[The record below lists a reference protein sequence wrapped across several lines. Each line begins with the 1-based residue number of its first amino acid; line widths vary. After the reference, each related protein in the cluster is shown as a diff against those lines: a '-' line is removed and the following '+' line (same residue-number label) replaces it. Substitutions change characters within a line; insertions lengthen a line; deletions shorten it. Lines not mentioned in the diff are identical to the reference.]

1 MNPTRRQFI
10 QQSGVML
17 GAAGIAALQPRL
29 LYGQEVLPA
38 DGAALAA
45 KPTLVVVYL
54 RGGADPVNALV
65 PYSDP
70 MYYRVRPT
78 IGVPFESSD
87 PENPAVLRIANDK
100 RFGFHPAM
108 KELANLYDAG
118 LLAPIIA
125 TGSRHPT
132 RSHFDAQDF
141 MERAAPGIKTITEG
155 WLNRYLTATAGGEER
170 DLRSVSLQPV
180 LPRSLRG
187 QYPVLAVPTY
197 GAEDVMRMF
206 ETLYG
211 CDSEK
216 EAISQLTQAYDA
228 EPTDSSSEA
237 SKPSAE
243 QHTRQRIVESG
254 SEGIRKLRHL
264 NAIMSRPGGEGY
276 PNHHFGSQMRD
287 IAKIIHADEGLEI
300 TAVDYG
306 GWDHHAYQGGA
317 SGTMAKMLGVL
328 SQSIGA
334 FVDDLGPR
342 MDRTMILVMTEFGRT
357 VRENGTNGSDHGHG
371 GFMLAVG
378 GPVKGGRVYGR
389 WTGLDRSRLYEGRD
403 LPIYTDFRDVFAETL
418 LGLYG
423 FDADA
428 NRFFPGYDAN
438 ERALGFMRGV
448 RA

>member
-1 MNPTRRQFI
+1 
-10 QQSGVML
+10 ML
-17 GAAGIAALQPRL
+17 GAAGIVALRPGL
-29 LYGQEVLPA
+29 VYGQPVE
-38 DGAALAA
+38 AARLASTASGA
-45 KPTLVVVYL
+45 KPTLVVIYL
-54 RGGADPVNALV
+54 RGGADPISTLV

-78 IGVPFESSD
+78 IGVPYESRD
-87 PENPAVLRIANDK
+87 PETPAVLHIANDK
-100 RFGFHPAM
+100 RFGFHPSM

-118 LLAPIIA
+118 LLAPIVS

-141 MERAAPGIKTITEG
+141 MERAAPGIKSITEG
-155 WLNRYLTATAGGEER
+155 WLNRYLSATSGGEER
-170 DLRSVSLQPV
+170 DLRSISLQPV

-216 EAISQLTQAYDA
+216 DAIAQLTKSDDA
-228 EPTDSSSEA
+228 QRAGPSPA
-237 SKPSAE
+237 PVSAE
-243 QHTRQRIVESG
+243 QQTRKRIVESG
-254 SEGIRKLRHL
+254 SEGIRRLRHL
-264 NAIMSRPGGEGY
+264 NNIMARPGGEGY
-276 PNHHFGSQMRD
+276 PNHHLGSQLRD
-287 IAKIIHADEGLEI
+287 IAKVIHADEGLEI
-300 TAVDYG
+300 AAVDYG

-317 SGTMAKMLGVL
+317 SGTMADMLTAL

-342 MDRTMILVMTEFGRT
+342 MNRTMVLVMTEFGRT

-378 GPVKGGRVYGR
+378 GPVKGGKVYGK

-428 NRFFPGYDAN
+428 HRFFPGYDAN
-438 ERALGFMRGV
+438 ERALGFMRSV
-448 RA
+448 QA